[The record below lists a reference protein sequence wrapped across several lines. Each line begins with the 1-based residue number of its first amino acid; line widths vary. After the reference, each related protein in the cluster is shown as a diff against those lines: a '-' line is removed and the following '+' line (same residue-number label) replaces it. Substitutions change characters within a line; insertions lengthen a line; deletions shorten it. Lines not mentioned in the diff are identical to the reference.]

1 MKSVVLWW
9 RYENEITTPLMEKL
23 KAFAWFALKVTVAVL
38 IIEIIDAK
46 TGIVT
51 RLKDAVRG
59 VTG

>member
-1 MKSVVLWW
+1 
-9 RYENEITTPLMEKL
+9 MEKL
-23 KAFAWFALKVTVAVL
+23 KSFAWFALKVTAAVL

>member
-1 MKSVVLWW
+1 
-9 RYENEITTPLMEKL
+9 MEKL

>member
-1 MKSVVLWW
+1 MVLWW
-9 RYENEITTPLMEKL
+9 RYEKRNHNTTMEKL

-38 IIEIIDAK
+38 VIEIIDAK

-51 RLKDAVRG
+51 RVKDSVRG